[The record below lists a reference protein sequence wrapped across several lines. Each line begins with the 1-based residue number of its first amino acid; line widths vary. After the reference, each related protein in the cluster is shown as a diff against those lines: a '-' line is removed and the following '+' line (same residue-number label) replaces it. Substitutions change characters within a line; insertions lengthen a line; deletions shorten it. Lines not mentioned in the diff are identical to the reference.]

1 MASAPMRSTRGEG
14 LLHARQRGRV
24 DNPAPTDALAMD
36 RRVPGP
42 RSPSRCRSPSSCSA
56 HTHVDDLVVGCSLLA
71 PRSMPLFVAMRV
83 VADRVFSTLRL
94 ERALC
99 YSVFSDDDRVGA
111 ADSLFL
117 AGCDIA
123 EGHEAEAVHAFV
135 GVLEAVAG
143 GEITAGE
150 VERACAASMPWG
162 SWDPSRPA
170 AEAMR
175 KAIGDLLGHAPATW
189 ADLEAQAAG
198 LDTTAVASA
207 FGHALGSGLLV
218 VPGGEEDVSAVRR
231 RTRHPE
237 RPADERHGL
246 RAMGRQHGR
255 RGRPRVRGRE
265 QGDRLAGRLLRVFDE
280 CVLAAFVSTGTI
292 WLVDATARA

>member
-1 MASAPMRSTRGEG
+1 MD
-14 LLHARQRGRV
+14 L
-24 DNPAPTDALAMD
+24 PT
-36 RRVPGP
+36 GP
-42 RSPSRCRSPSSCSA
+42 RPPVPEPLPIPELVLPA

-117 AGCDIA
+117 VGCDIA
-123 EGHEAEAVHAFV
+123 EGHEAEAVLAFV

-218 VPGGEEDVSAVRR
+218 VPGGEEDVSSGS
-231 RTRHPE
+231 P
-237 RPADERHGL
+237 PNPPP
-246 RAMGRQHGR
+246 RAPVG
-255 RGRPRVRGRE
+255 
-265 QGDRLAGRLLRVFDE
+265 
-280 CVLAAFVSTGTI
+280 
-292 WLVDATARA
+292 

>member
-1 MASAPMRSTRGEG
+1 
-14 LLHARQRGRV
+14 
-24 DNPAPTDALAMD
+24 
-36 RRVPGP
+36 
-42 RSPSRCRSPSSCSA
+42 
-56 HTHVDDLVVGCSLLA
+56 
-71 PRSMPLFVAMRV
+71 MRV

-117 AGCDIA
+117 GCDIA
-123 EGHEAEAVHAFV
+123 EGHEAEAVLAFV

-218 VPGGEEDVSAVRR
+218 VPGAR
-231 RTRHPE
+231 RTFRCGSP
-237 RPADERHGL
+237 PNPPP
-246 RAMGRQHGR
+246 RAPVG
-255 RGRPRVRGRE
+255 
-265 QGDRLAGRLLRVFDE
+265 
-280 CVLAAFVSTGTI
+280 
-292 WLVDATARA
+292 